1 MTARE
6 KERERGGRGGGEI
19 LSNARYKMTKTN
31 EILLLHVVENSCD
44 KSAEKKNGF

>member
-1 MTARE
+1 VRERDEEE
-6 KERERGGRGGGEI
+6 KEER